1 MFRRGPVSQLAA
13 LSPVKPVAGRIEKGD
28 RENIFRRMSDEYEEL
43 PWNGDSGKNG
53 LDLPSFSIPARS
65 HSSSIR
71 NINLSP
77 GVGRPGS
84 FRRPRRD
91 VDMQRSGRVPATF
104 ADSDMIGLPTSNHVS
119 MPPEESADNFGII

>member
-1 MFRRGPVSQLAA
+1 MAISQLAA
-13 LSPVKPVAGRIEKGD
+13 LSPVKPGAGRIEKGD
-28 RENIFRRMSDEYEEL
+28 RENLFRRLSDDYEQL

-53 LDLPSFSIPARS
+53 LELPSFPARS
-65 HSSSIR
+65 RSSSIR
-71 NINLSP
+71 NFNLSP

-91 VDMQRSGRVPATF
+91 VDMHRSSRDPATF
-104 ADSDMIGLPTSNHVS
+104 ADMIALPNSNNVS